1 MDDIDRVGGLSR
13 PLTSLVTSSSRSGL
27 GCHGFAVPHTE
38 REFVSRRSHRAEP
51 ARRYLP
57 WPIPR
62 VAVAVGLGV
71 AMLGVS
77 LGVALVITLRS
88 DTNSGPSTRDVAAAD
103 ALRAAAALQADQR
116 ASRGGTRSPVPT
128 TPVQPTPTAARPAP
142 VPAVV
147 GRWWVTTDV
156 NVRSGPAADADRIGS
171 LDALTRIG
179 VTGATK
185 SGWTQ
190 VVAGGRAGWVKS
202 TYLSESKPK
211 PRPAPVAPGVSNAP
225 CSISPSIEQHLTSNA
240 RSVYRAVCAA
250 FGDTVSAFG
259 GYRAGDDGD
268 HGTGR
273 AVDISV
279 SGDPGWDIVRYV
291 QAHARD
297 LSVTYVIYQQQIWM
311 AGDPTSQWKTMEDR
325 GSKTAN
331 HFDHVHVSVS

>member
-1 MDDIDRVGGLSR
+1 
-13 PLTSLVTSSSRSGL
+13 
-27 GCHGFAVPHTE
+27 
-38 REFVSRRSHRAEP
+38 VSRGSHRAEP
-51 ARRYLP
+51 VRRYLP
-57 WPIPR
+57 RQIPR

-71 AMLGVS
+71 ALLGVS
-77 LGVALVITLRS
+77 LVVSLVVTLRS
-88 DTNSGPSTRDVAAAD
+88 DTRSGPSPRAVAAAD

-116 ASRGGTRSPVPT
+116 ASRDGTRSPVPT
-128 TPVQPTPTAARPAP
+128 TPVRPTPAAVRPEP
-142 VPAVV
+142 VPTVV

-156 NVRSGPAADADRIGS
+156 NIRSGPAADADRIGS
-171 LDALTRIG
+171 LEALTRIG

-211 PRPAPVAPGVSNAP
+211 PRPAPVSPGVSNAP

-250 FGDTVSAFG
+250 FGDSVSSFG

-279 SGDPGWDIVRYV
+279 SGEPGWDIARYV
-291 QAHARD
+291 QAHARE
-297 LSVTYVIYQQQIWM
+297 LGVTYVIYEQQMWM
-311 AGDPTSQWKTMEDR
+311 AGDPTGRWETMEDR

>member
-1 MDDIDRVGGLSR
+1 
-13 PLTSLVTSSSRSGL
+13 
-27 GCHGFAVPHTE
+27 
-38 REFVSRRSHRAEP
+38 VSRGSHRAEP
-51 ARRYLP
+51 VRRYLP
-57 WPIPR
+57 RQVPR

-71 AMLGVS
+71 ALLGVS
-77 LGVALVITLRS
+77 LVVTLRS
-88 DTNSGPSTRDVAAAD
+88 DTSSRPSPKAVAAAD

-116 ASRGGTRSPVPT
+116 ASRGGPRSPVPP
-128 TPVQPTPTAARPAP
+128 TPVQPTPTTVRPAP

-171 LDALTRIG
+171 LEALTRIG

-185 SGWTQ
+185 SGWSQ

-211 PRPAPVAPGVSNAP
+211 PRPAPVSPGVSKAP
-225 CSISPSIEQHLTSNA
+225 CSISPSIEPNLTSNA
-240 RSVYRAVCAA
+240 RAVYRAVCAA
-250 FGDTVSAFG
+250 FGDSVSSFG
-259 GYRAGDDGD
+259 GYRAGDGGD
-268 HGTGR
+268 HGSGR
-273 AVDISV
+273 AVDIMV
-279 SGDPGWDIVRYV
+279 SGEPGWDIARYV

-297 LSVTYVIYQQQIWM
+297 LGVTYVIYQQQMWM
-311 AGDPTSQWKTMEDR
+311 AGDPTSRWETMEDR